1 MKQGSDNL
9 RESSILSVME
19 RLKFSG
25 AKVILYE
32 TLIQEKKYLDV
43 DVYADLDLFKNS
55 ADLII
60 TNRQMNDLKDV
71 SDKVY
76 TRDIFE
82 VD

>member
-9 RESSILSVME
+9 RESSILGVME
-19 RLKFSG
+19 RLKSSG

-32 TLIQEKKYLDV
+32 PLIREKKYLDV

-60 TNRQMNDLKDV
+60 TNRQMNDLKDI